1 MATTKASEPSNTDSA
16 SRTSLSLIVRVIESD
31 PLAWERLVRLYSP
44 LVYFWCRKS
53 GLQEHDLH
61 DVFQEIFY
69 ALARNLRKFRPIEN
83 GTFRGWLRTLARNQL
98 TDHFRKLGRV
108 PMPIGGSEAM
118 HYLEQIP
125 AAEPLSSLNHSEEG
139 QDEIELQHSLLIQAL
154 TNVRHHFA
162 EQTWRAFWMVV
173 VDGREAKDVAN
184 DLEMLPGAVRVAKSR
199 VLKRL
204 RLEIGDSVI

>member
-1 MATTKASEPSNTDSA
+1 MAATKASEPNNTDSA
-16 SRTSLSLIVRVIESD
+16 YRTSFSLIVRVMEND
-31 PLAWERLVRLYSP
+31 PIAWERLVRLYSP

-61 DVFQEIFY
+61 DVFQEVFY
-69 ALARNLRKFRPIEN
+69 TLARNIRKFRNVEN

-98 TDHFRKLGRV
+98 NDHFRKLGRV
-108 PMPIGGSEAM
+108 PLPMGGTEAM

-125 AAEPLSSLNHSEEG
+125 AEPISSLNHSAEG
-139 QDEIELQHSLLIQAL
+139 QDEIEIQHSLLIQAL
-154 TNVRHHFA
+154 ANVRHHFA

-173 VDGREAKDVAN
+173 VDGREAKDVAK
-184 DLEMLPGAVRVAKSR
+184 DLEMLPGAVRVAKAR